1 MHSATLSKIEQ
12 LSPSTRLFR
21 FEVVERLAFTPGQFY
36 RLTLQDD
43 LGEFERSYSFSQLN
57 LDPSE
62 GYFDLVISEVVGG
75 RATQLLFNAEPGL
88 IVHLKGPFGR
98 LVLPDGHHRQLFLIA
113 TSVGVAP
120 FLPMLPE
127 LEGQRHDA
135 FDSVHLLLGARDQS
149 EFIFKDELL
158 ALRARADWFDVT
170 VCFSREQRVR
180 EAWEHLGY
188 VTSALKSFSLAPN
201 EDFALVCG
209 NPMMIDDVYRDL
221 RALKFGPRRVIREK
235 YVFAAQEKGNAKAA
249 LSSGDQALLK
259 QKMAQYTNQ
268 GVAKD

>member
-1 MHSATLSKIEQ
+1 MHSATLSKIEE

-21 FEVVERLAFTPGQFY
+21 FEAAERLAFTPGQFY
-36 RLTLQDD
+36 RLTFRDD

-57 LDPSE
+57 LDPSKS
-62 GYFDLVISEVVGG
+62 YFDLVISAVAGG

-88 IVHLKGPFGR
+88 AVRLKGPFGR
-98 LVLPDGHHRQLFLIA
+98 LVLPEGDHRQLLLIA

-127 LEGQRHDA
+127 LEAHRHDA
-135 FDSVHLLLGARDQS
+135 FESVHLLLGARDES

-158 ALRARADWFDVT
+158 ALSARADWFDVT

-180 EAWEHLGY
+180 EPWEHLGY
-188 VTSALKSFSLAPN
+188 VTSALKLFSLAPN
-201 EDFALVCG
+201 EDFVLVCG

-235 YVFAAQEKGNAKAA
+235 YVFAAQEKVSAKAD
-249 LSSGDQALLK
+249 LSSDDQALLR
-259 QKMAQYTNQ
+259 QKMAKYINLD
-268 GVAKD
+268 VAKD